1 MQNYMADPFPNEFFF
16 PNANSMV
23 KTKIIPLSI
32 LYSYIYIVIFWIL
45 RFSCSKHPSATFSS
59 YVRLR
64 FGQSGIA
71 DPWMIFG
78 EKSA

>member
-45 RFSCSKHPSATFSS
+45 RFSHVPSIHQRRSP
-59 YVRLR
+59 RM
-64 FGQSGIA
+64 SGC
-71 DPWMIFG
+71 G
-78 EKSA
+78 SGKVG